1 MRSKTEAEQA
11 ALRFLSTS
19 AANDGVERV
28 ILGEP
33 VEAGANWVF
42 YYQGRGYVERG
53 DLDEMLVGNMPI
65 VVPQR
70 DQPPYALDALDD
82 VDDQIA
88 RLKRSEY

>member
-1 MRSKTEAEQA
+1 MLTQAEAEQT

-19 AANDGVERV
+19 AGPDGVERV

-65 VVPQR
+65 VVPKNGH
-70 DQPPYALDALDD
+70 PPYALSALDD

-88 RLKRSEY
+88 RLARSEY

>member
-1 MRSKTEAEQA
+1 MLTKAEAEQA
-11 ALRFLSTS
+11 ALRFLSIS
-19 AANDGVERV
+19 AETDGVERV

-65 VVPQR
+65 VVPKN

-88 RLKRSEY
+88 RLTRSEH

>member
-1 MRSKTEAEQA
+1 MLTKAEAEQA

-19 AANDGVERV
+19 TVADGVERV

-42 YYQGRGYVERG
+42 YYQGRGYIEHG

-65 VVPQR
+65 VVPTN
-70 DQPPYALDALDD
+70 DQSPYALDPLDD

-88 RLKRSEY
+88 RLARSEG